1 MSFWSTVGKL
11 FGGGNSIGSQLLNTA
26 LSAYAL
32 RRLTKSMQRDA
43 ERAAGGAGGSGG
55 AATPTVD
62 PGVRLQFDPDTET
75 KIPVVYGRAF
85 ISGKIIDAA
94 LSNNNTNLYI
104 CFALCENTGNLIDG
118 TESVI
123 SFKNI
128 YMDGFRLNF
137 ETSGAG
143 AGIVVAST
151 TDTNGAV
158 DTRLANRVGVLCY
171 NGNSSKF
178 TVPAGYTNPGNFDA
192 RLNFPGWGANHL
204 MLSTVFA
211 IVQIAYNPN
220 LGLSGVPN
228 FVFEL
233 ENTLTKPGD
242 VLYDYMTNTIY
253 GCGIP
258 EGDIYIQ

>member
-43 ERAAGGAGGSGG
+43 ERAAGGAGG

-94 LSNNNTNLYI
+94 LTENNTVLSI
-104 CFALCENTGNLIDG
+104 CFALCESTGNLIDG
-118 TESVI
+118 TPSVI

-128 YMDGFRLNF
+128 FLDGFRLNF
-137 ETSGAG
+137 ATSGST
-143 AGIVVAST
+143 AGIAVVST
-151 TDTNGAV
+151 TDTNGVV
-158 DTRLANRVGVLCY
+158 DTRLANRVRVFCY

-178 TVPAGYTNPGNFDA
+178 TVPAGYTNAINADA
-192 RLNFPGWGANHL
+192 RLNFPGWDDNHL

-258 EGDIYIQ
+258 EGDIYIE